1 VTSRCPPLLIAITS
15 VIVRLAGDGPTADLL
30 AMGYLAALTATLSR
44 DSGFRAATAAAGS
57 CVRLQPWREVAAAQP
72 IRS

>member
-1 VTSRCPPLLIAITS
+1 VTSRCGPLFIAITS
-15 VIVRLAGDGPTADLL
+15 VIARLAGDGATADLL

-57 CVRLQPWREVAAAQP
+57 CVRLQPGRDVNGAHP